1 MTQIGKKV
9 LAFIQENFRFDE
21 EIELAEFIN
30 DNIESILESC
40 DIREEKRENFIDDF
54 CYNSSSKFEVLAEE
68 LYNNNTDEFSR
79 INIQLRDGFYYI
91 SLSDY
96 ARNSNCKLVDD
107 CVAKLDALCISERQ
121 DKGIKYEKFCQKW
134 LQEYC
139 DEVNLTPKSNDKGI
153 DIIGKIC
160 SKTTFDDLMNI
171 QIQLLVQVK
180 LYKNKVDIPVM
191 RHLIGDGIFLS
202 FERNE
207 CSIFR
212 PTVLSVISHSGFSKK
227 AMSFAKEYH
236 ILLLDSRKM
245 ISILEKK
252 GHLREFE
259 CINYLEN
266 LEI

>member
-1 MTQIGKKV
+1 MTLIGKKV

-21 EIELAEFIN
+21 EIELSEFIN
-30 DNIESILESC
+30 DNIETILENC
-40 DIREEKRENFIDDF
+40 DIKEDKTDIFIDDF
-54 CYNSSSKFEVLAEE
+54 CYNSSSKFEELAEE
-68 LYNNNTDEFSR
+68 LYSNNTDEFSR

-96 ARNSNCKLVDD
+96 ARNSDCKLVDKYI
-107 CVAKLDALCISERQ
+107 AKLDTLCISEKQ

-153 DIIGKIC
+153 DIVGKIC
-160 SKTTFDDLMNI
+160 AKTTFDELKRV

-180 LYKNKVDIPVM
+180 LYKNKVDVPIM
-191 RHLIGDGIFLS
+191 RHLIGDSIFLS
-202 FERNE
+202 FAKSE
-207 CSIFR
+207 CSLFR
-212 PTVLSVISHSGFSKK
+212 PTVLSVISHNGFSKK
-227 AMSFAKEYH
+227 AISFAKEHH
-236 ILLLDSRKM
+236 IFLVDSRKM
-245 ISILEKK
+245 INVLEKK
-252 GHLREFE
+252 GHLKEFE